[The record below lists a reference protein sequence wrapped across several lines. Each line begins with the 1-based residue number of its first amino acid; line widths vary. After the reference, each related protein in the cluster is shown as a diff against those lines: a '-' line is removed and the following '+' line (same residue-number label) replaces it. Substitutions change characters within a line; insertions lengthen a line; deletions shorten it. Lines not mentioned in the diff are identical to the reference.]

1 MEAQTVKPLTVAR
14 SPFDSEILDQPPH
27 STEPERKRFQML
39 PIAELEEMDLTVRF
53 AVEGVFALDTPTVI
67 GGGFKAP
74 KTSIG
79 LDLLVSLATA
89 KPFLGRFGVPEA
101 VRGAYFI
108 GEGGLHFARDVIR
121 RICRARGVDPRDVRE
136 ATVCQDLPRL
146 DQPIHLGEFRAAL
159 RRCEAAVV
167 FLDPLYVQLGEAG
180 SEASNVFS
188 MESRLRDLVDLCF
201 DAGACPVVVHHFKRH
216 LLRAEFVPPT
226 LADLSQSGTAEFAG
240 QWLLLGGRIAYS
252 EENPG
257 SHRLW
262 LSLGGRMGHS
272 ALWCVDVEEGVLT
285 GPDGRRWDAVVSD
298 SAQARRTADEEA
310 EQRRADKRRQSQRR
324 KSDAIKEQ
332 IVRTLRSKSPT
343 PQTLSDLR
351 TLTGYE
357 TGELRPAV
365 EELTGEG
372 RVADD
377 EVVKANRRKPYPAYK
392 LVE

>member
-1 MEAQTVKPLTVAR
+1 VAR
-14 SPFDSEILDQPPH
+14 SPIDSEVLNQPAH
-27 STEPERKRFQML
+27 CTELERRRFQLL

-67 GGGFKAP
+67 GGAFKAL

-89 KPFLGRFGVPEA
+89 KPFLGRFRVPEV

-108 GEGGLHFARDVIR
+108 GEGGLQFARDVIR
-121 RICRARGVDPRDVRE
+121 RICRARGVDPREVRE
-136 ATVCQDLPRL
+136 ATVCHDLPRL

-159 RRCEAAVV
+159 RRCKAAVV
-167 FLDPLYVQLGEAG
+167 FLDPLYMQLGEAG

-188 MESRLRDLVDLCF
+188 MGARLRELVDLCF
-201 DAGACPVVVHHFKRH
+201 DAGASPVVVHHFKRH

-240 QWLLLGGRIAYS
+240 QWLLSGRRTAYS

-262 LSLGGRMGHS
+262 LSLGGRTGHS

-285 GPDGRRWDAVVSD
+285 GPDSRRWDVVVSD
-298 SAQARRTADEEA
+298 PAQARRTADEDA
-310 EQRRADKRRQSQRR
+310 QRRRSDKRRQGRER
-324 KSDAIKEQ
+324 KTDSIKEQ
-332 IVRTLRSKSPT
+332 IVDVLRSKSPT

-351 TLTGYE
+351 SLTGYE

-365 EELTGEG
+365 EELAGEG

-377 EVVKANRRKPYPAYK
+377 EVVKANRRTPYPAYK